1 MKSPRVL
8 WTIAILLTLVFSVW
22 QRISGPTYPVYGSSE
37 LNGAPFHYKL
47 ERTHAGAGDHV
58 VVLRPGGGAL
68 GTLEWREHDAAAPWH
83 EVEMLPGQVIGDIGG
98 AIPHHG
104 PGRKVDYRVTLQ
116 AGDASKVLPAAGYAT
131 LRFRNDV
138 PWWVLIP
145 HIICMMGALLM
156 STRAALEALAG
167 GPRLKEFTLRTLS
180 ALFIG
185 GFPLGL
191 AVSGYAF
198 GVPWGGF
205 PLGNDATDNK
215 TLIAF
220 VAWAIATVFV
230 LRTRSPRGVVVAAAV
245 VMTLVYMIPHSFA
258 LPH

>member
-1 MKSPRVL
+1 MRSPRVL
-8 WTIAILLTLVFSVW
+8 WTIAVVLTLVFSVW
-22 QRISGPTYPVYGSSE
+22 QRVSGPTYPISGRSE
-37 LNGAPFHYKL
+37 LNGAPFGYKF
-47 ERTHAGAGDHV
+47 ERTHAGPGDHV
-58 VVLRPGGGAL
+58 VVVTPGGGAL
-68 GTLEWREHDAAAPWH
+68 GTLEWREHDASAPWH
-83 EVEMLPGQVIGDIGG
+83 AVEMAPAQPANAIAG
-98 AIPHHG
+98 AIPHHA
-104 PGRKVDYRVTLQ
+104 PGQKVDYRITLE
-116 AGDASKVLPAAGYAT
+116 AGDASKVLPPAGYAT

-138 PWWVLIP
+138 PWWILIP

-156 STRAALEALAG
+156 STRAALEAMAA

-220 VAWAIATVFV
+220 AAWVIATVFV
-230 LRTRSPRGVVVAAAV
+230 LRTRSPRGVVIAAAV
-245 VMTLVYMIPHSFA
+245 VMTLVYMIPHSFS